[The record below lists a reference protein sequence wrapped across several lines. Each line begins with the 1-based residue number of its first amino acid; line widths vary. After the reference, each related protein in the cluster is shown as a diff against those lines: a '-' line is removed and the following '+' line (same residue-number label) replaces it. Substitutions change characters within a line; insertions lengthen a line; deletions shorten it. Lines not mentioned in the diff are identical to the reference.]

1 MTDTYHFDKIRAARN
16 EFEAL
21 LRIYGISNRKLSRIL
36 GVSQVTSKRC
46 MLNPLRLRVAHVK
59 SLSNVIPLSMT
70 DIMEVI
76 EYDINNK

>member
-21 LRIYGISNRKLSRIL
+21 LRIYGISNRKLAKII
-36 GVSQVTSKRC
+36 GVSEITSKRC
-46 MLNPLRLRVAHVK
+46 MLNPLRLRVSHIK
-59 SLSNVIPLSMT
+59 SLANVLPLSMV
-70 DIMEVI
+70 DIVEVI